1 MAVVWTPDPA
11 TVPWFSIYAHET
23 WTQTITATVAPP
35 AGGEGGDSGG
45 GDGGTTTP
53 TATITGFE
61 ASVSPNTLTNLIV
74 QTSASGVTL
83 SAPEGLSEAFPLVDL
98 EYQIKRVEYHVTK
111 WEDLPE
117 EADEM
122 INYQPDPSNQK
133 DWSVT
138 VTALLSDGT
147 SESAVFTLRL
157 LQNYDPGKVA
167 LKEAVDAR
175 RVS

>member
-23 WTQTITATVAPP
+23 WTQTITGRVAD
-35 AGGEGGDSGG
+35 AGG
-45 GDGGTTTP
+45 GDGDGSGGAGTTP
-53 TATITGFE
+53 PLTITGFS
-61 ASVSPNTLTNLIV
+61 ASVSPNTLTNLV
-74 QTSASGVTL
+74 VSDSSSGVTL
-83 SAPEGLSEAFPLVDL
+83 SAPDGLSDAFPLVDL
-98 EYQIKRVEYHVTK
+98 EYQINRVEFHVKK

-122 INYQPDPSNQK
+122 INYEPDPSNQK
-133 DWSVT
+133 DWTVT
-138 VTALLSDGT
+138 VTAHLSDGT
-147 SESAVFTLRL
+147 SETANFTLRL

-175 RVS
+175 RKS

>member
-1 MAVVWTPDPA
+1 MAVTWSPDPSI
-11 TVPWFSIYAHET
+11 VPWFSIYAHES

-35 AGGEGGDSGG
+35 EGGGEGGGGSDGG
-45 GDGGTTTP
+45 GSTTP

-61 ASVSPNTLTNLIV
+61 ASVTPNTLTNLQV

-98 EYQIKRVEYHVTK
+98 EYQINRVEYHVKK

-138 VTALLSDGT
+138 VRALLSDGT

-175 RVS
+175 RIS

>member
-1 MAVVWTPDPA
+1 MAVTWSPDPSL
-11 TVPWFSIYAHET
+11 VPWFSIYAHES

-35 AGGEGGDSGG
+35 EGGGEGGGGSDGG
-45 GDGGTTTP
+45 GSTTP
-53 TATITGFE
+53 PATITGFE
-61 ASVSPNTLTNLIV
+61 ASVTPNTLTNLLV

-98 EYQIKRVEYHVTK
+98 EYQINRVEYHITK

-138 VTALLSDGT
+138 VTAFLSDGT
-147 SESAVFTLRL
+147 SETAVFTLRL

-175 RVS
+175 RIS